1 VENVIQALARI
12 IVGEQMIKIGEKYR
26 PALTVHDAAVIV
38 APKAEA
44 DQAMEYVMNVMN
56 TPPVWGQSLPVACEA
71 GMGES
76 YGEC

>member
-1 VENVIQALARI
+1 MIQALARI
-12 IVGEQMIKIGEKYR
+12 IVGEQMVKISEKYR

-44 DQAMEYVMNVMN
+44 EEAMQFMLDIMH
-56 TPPVWGQSLPVACEA
+56 TPPEWGKTLPVASEA